1 MPTNETIIE
10 TVKEAGAC
18 CIADFLTESELH
30 EAREDLDKACADMG
44 YGDQKSGERARL
56 DSPDLLSYPG
66 IERIFNHPRTKEL
79 AELFIGEADPFVQEI
94 VANRYYPPCPPLDPH
109 VDENFGL
116 VPPFMRLTWALFL
129 DDTTAES
136 GALCYVL
143 GSHLRNYID
152 DTEPDKQIP
161 TDDEVEH
168 AIYTPIPLTAGSL
181 IVRASDVWHSV
192 KPINHLRR
200 YLTGSYIS
208 RTRLTPWFKKDIE
221 RIIAERAAQ

>member
-1 MPTNETIIE
+1 MPTKEDIIN
-10 TVKEAGAC
+10 TVKETGAC
-18 CIADFLTESELH
+18 CIPDFLSESELQ

-44 YGDQKSGERARL
+44 FGDQKSGERARL

-66 IERIFNHPRTKEL
+66 IERIFNHPETKEL
-79 AELFIGEADPFVQEI
+79 AAMFTGDEDPFVQEV
-94 VANRYYPPCPPLDPH
+94 VANRYYPPFPPLDPH
-109 VDENFGL
+109 MDENFGL

-136 GALCYVL
+136 GALCYVP
-143 GSHLRNYID
+143 GSHLRNYVD
-152 DTEPDKQIP
+152 DAEADKQPP

-168 AIYTPIPLTAGSL
+168 ADYVPIPLTAGTL
-181 IVRASDVWHSV
+181 VLRASDVWHSV

-221 RIIAERAAQ
+221 RIITERAAQ